1 MSVGRGLTASTASHQ
16 LTGVSTQCTVPSE
29 YLLLM
34 TQVFTIIF
42 CEDDS
47 FEDGIFKLEFECAEF
62 SCAD

>member
-1 MSVGRGLTASTASHQ
+1 
-16 LTGVSTQCTVPSE
+16 
-29 YLLLM
+29 M